1 VCNNFNTVSSKD
13 VIDVRRFR
21 MQMVHFCYKHSLA
34 CVLSN
39 ETVYD
44 MRTLEEEMRNR
55 TFKSAKS
62 G

>member
-1 VCNNFNTVSSKD
+1 
-13 VIDVRRFR
+13 
-21 MQMVHFCYKHSLA
+21 MQVVHFCYKHSLA

-55 TFKSAKS
+55 TFKPGKN